1 MSSIGE
7 SMKKARKFK
16 KLSQNKLAELAGAS
30 QASICRYERDEVYP
44 NLAALINLADVLK
57 ISIDE
62 YIGRCI
68 N

>member
-7 SMKKARKFK
+7 SMKKARKIK
-16 KLSQNKLAELAGAS
+16 KLSQNKLAELAGIGQS
-30 QASICRYERDEVYP
+30 SICLYERDEVYP
-44 NLAALINLADVLK
+44 NLVTLINLADVLK

-62 YIGRCI
+62 YIGRHI